1 MGAIR
6 KRGKQYAIQY
16 YDAAGRRRW
25 ETIGPNLHEARQVLA
40 ERMWERRNGKFRL
53 NRQPIT
59 MKEFAAKW
67 DEDYVTVQIRLG
79 RMKESS
85 AESCRSRSR
94 LHIVP
99 FFGQMRLDEIT
110 LPHVR
115 EFMKALLAKELSP
128 KTVLNAMVVLKEM
141 FKHAVQWGYLDAN
154 PAQYAERP
162 RAEDQEMQI
171 LTPPE
176 IRRLLDA
183 ASEPVRT
190 LLLCAVLT
198 GMRRGELF
206 GLRWEDVDPERH
218 RLFIRRALWRGRF
231 VTPKSRRSRRTI
243 DLAPTL
249 RAALTKLSSRFQG
262 DLVFCSADGK
272 AVDPDNFIHRDWV
285 RVLRRAGLR
294 RIRFHDLRH
303 TYASLLIAQG
313 AHPKYI
319 QAQLGHASI
328 QTTLDRYGH
337 LMPEIHQA
345 EARKLDRLVFGD
357 ASVPQPRDLAVVG
370 IGRPVEREQNGSR
383 KHEGASDLH
392 R

>member
-25 ETIGPNLHEARQVLA
+25 ETIGPNFHEAKQVLA

-67 DEDYVTVQIRLG
+67 DVDYVTVQIRLG

-183 ASEPVRT
+183 AAEPVRT

-198 GMRRGELF
+198 GMRRGELL
-206 GLRWEDVDPERH
+206 GLRWEDIDLEGH
-218 RLFIRRALWRGRF
+218 RIFVRRALWRGKF

-249 RAALTKLSSRFQG
+249 RAALAKLPSRFQG
-262 DLVFCSADGK
+262 GLVFCSPDGEPIN
-272 AVDPDNFIHRDWV
+272 PDTFAQRDWA
-285 RVLRRAGLR
+285 RALRRAELR

-337 LMPEIHQA
+337 LMPDAHAA
-345 EARKLDRLVFGD
+345 EARKLDRLVFGESSHAGTVRVAVD
-357 ASVPQPRDLAVVG
+357 ALQRL
-370 IGRPVEREQNGSR
+370 QNGSR
-383 KHEGASDLH
+383 NDEGVSGGD